1 MFSLIAAE
9 KANFPVSVMCRAL
22 GVNRTSFHDWQRR
35 APSDR
40 ALSDAWLIEKIK
52 QIHATSD
59 ATYGARRIHAELRLE
74 HGIGV
79 GRKRVERL
87 MRATGISGLL
97 PRKRRRTT
105 VRLPG
110 VRVAP
115 DLVERDFRPDGPD
128 QTWSAD
134 ITYISTWEGFVYL
147 AHVQDLFSRLIVGWS
162 MADHL
167 RSELVVDA
175 LEMALARRRP
185 DSGLVHHSDQGSQY
199 TAVLFTKRCAKAG
212 IEVSMG
218 SVGDC
223 YDNAVC
229 ETFHASLKKERIYRQ
244 SWPTRAQARTAV
256 FEYIEGWYN
265 PRRRHSTLGYV
276 SPIEFERQHT
286 ELAQPALEASTP
298 ATRSVAVASPK
309 TADGLTTRRRS
320 TVGVEF
326 AADGSNSPESA
337 LAVPTRSRSG
347 RDGRQSRDERHRV
360 ASPLGSQGTSSLIQ
374 TSTTTGKTCRPNRGR
389 SKPCDLQAPRRRK
402 RQSRSPSRRALDR
415 I

>member
-1 MFSLIAAE
+1 
-9 KANFPVSVMCRAL
+9 MCRAL
-22 GVNRTSFHDWQRR
+22 GVNRTSFHDWERR

-40 ALSDAWLIEKIK
+40 ALGDAWLIEKIK
-52 QIHATSD
+52 QIHAASD
-59 ATYGARRIHAELRLE
+59 GTYGARRIHAELRLE
-74 HGIGV
+74 HGIRV

-87 MRATGISGLL
+87 MRAAGISGLL

-115 DLVERDFRPDGPD
+115 DLLERDFRPTDPNR
-128 QTWSAD
+128 TWSAD
-134 ITYISTWEGFVYL
+134 ITYISTWEGFLYL

-185 DSGLVHHSDQGSQY
+185 DRGVIHHSDQGTQLQY

-223 YDNAVC
+223 YDNGVC

-244 SWPTRAQARTAV
+244 SWPTRAAARTAI

-265 PRRRHSTLGYV
+265 PRRRHSTLGYL
-276 SPIEFERQHT
+276 SPIEFERHHA
-286 ELAQPALEASTP
+286 EDARPALEALNS
-298 ATRSVAVASPK
+298 ANGSVASISPRP
-309 TADGLTTRRRS
+309 ADAHTTRRTS
-320 TVGVEF
+320 TVGVDCV
-326 AADGSNSPESA
+326 ADGSISP
-337 LAVPTRSRSG
+337 
-347 RDGRQSRDERHRV
+347 D
-360 ASPLGSQGTSSLIQ
+360 
-374 TSTTTGKTCRPNRGR
+374 N
-389 SKPCDLQAPRRRK
+389 
-402 RQSRSPSRRALDR
+402 ALDR
-415 I
+415 PTGPAQAATDGGQETSGNGWPLRSTVKEQAR

>member
-1 MFSLIAAE
+1 LIAAE

-22 GVNRTSFHDWQRR
+22 GVNRTSFHDWERR

-40 ALSDAWLIEKIK
+40 ALSDAWLTERIK
-52 QIHATSD
+52 QIHADSD
-59 ATYGARRIHAELRLE
+59 GTYGVRRVHAELRLE
-74 HGIGV
+74 HGIRV

-87 MRATGISGLL
+87 MRAAGISGLL
-97 PRKRRRTT
+97 ARKRRRTT

-110 VRVAP
+110 VRVAA
-115 DLVERDFRPDGPD
+115 DLVERDFRPEGPD

-134 ITYISTWEGFVYL
+134 ITYISTWDGFVYL

-167 RSELVVDA
+167 RSELVVSA

-185 DSGLVHHSDQGSQY
+185 DPGLVHHSDQGCQY

-229 ETFHASLKKERIYRQ
+229 ESFHATLKKERIYRQ
-244 SWPTRAQARTAV
+244 SWPTRAAARTAI

-265 PRRRHSTLGYV
+265 PRRRHSTLGYL
-276 SPIEFERQHT
+276 SPIEFEQHHADQAA
-286 ELAQPALEASTP
+286 LATVGASSVNGSVAST
-298 ATRSVAVASPK
+298 S
-309 TADGLTTRRRS
+309 
-320 TVGVEF
+320 
-326 AADGSNSPESA
+326 
-337 LAVPTRSRSG
+337 
-347 RDGRQSRDERHRV
+347 
-360 ASPLGSQGTSSLIQ
+360 
-374 TSTTTGKTCRPNRGR
+374 
-389 SKPCDLQAPRRRK
+389 PRR
-402 RQSRSPSRRALDR
+402 
-415 I
+415 